1 MTSKENLIVVAIEE
15 CSELA
20 KALTKFMRFGVGAER
35 NNEQDIWIEYF
46 QLKKMMQMLVDNQ
59 ILNLC
64 PDDIATM
71 IMESKEKNVKSYEKY
86 SRKIGQI
93 ID

>member
-20 KALTKFMRFGVGAER
+20 KALTKFMRFGVGVDR

-46 QLKKMMQMLVDNQ
+46 QLKKMMQMLIDNH

-71 IMESKEKNVKSYEKY
+71 IMESKEKNVKYYEKY
-86 SRKIGQI
+86 SQQIGQI
-93 ID
+93 ND